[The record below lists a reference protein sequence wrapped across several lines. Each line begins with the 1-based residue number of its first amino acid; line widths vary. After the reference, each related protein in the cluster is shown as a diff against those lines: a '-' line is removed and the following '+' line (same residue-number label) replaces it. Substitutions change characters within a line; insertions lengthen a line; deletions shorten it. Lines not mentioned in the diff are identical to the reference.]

1 MKQEETKM
9 PIGPT
14 NYRVRGMIAALVMAL
29 ASTAGAAQ
37 DQQAPPAPR
46 LEFAFE
52 ELVTL
57 GAAMAPGATPFG
69 RRNMIPITGGT
80 FEGPGIK
87 GTIVPGG
94 WDWQLVRAD
103 GCVQVHADYMLKT
116 DDGVIINVVND
127 GALCMPEAGQPPKP
141 ARTSP
146 RFEAPLGKYTWLG
159 QTAFV
164 GTLEGAK
171 GPNGEPAVRIRFYK
185 AV

>member
-1 MKQEETKM
+1 MKEAEM
-9 PIGPT
+9 SAPRGAGSHC
-14 NYRVRGMIAALVMAL
+14 VRGMTAALIMAL
-29 ASTAGAAQ
+29 ACTAATAQ

-57 GAAMAPGATPFG
+57 GPGMAPGATALG

-103 GCVQVHADYMLKT
+103 GCVQIHADYMLKT
-116 DDGVIINVVND
+116 DDGAIINVIND
-127 GALCMPEAGQPPKP
+127 GALCMPEAGQPPRP

-146 RFEAPLGKYTWLG
+146 RFEAPLGKYAWLG

-164 GTLEGAK
+164 GTLEGAQ
-171 GPNGEPAVRIRFYK
+171 GPNGEPAVRIRFFK

>member
-1 MKQEETKM
+1 M
-9 PIGPT
+9 PDGST
-14 NYRVRGMIAALVMAL
+14 GCSLRWMTAALVMTF
-29 ASTAGAAQ
+29 ASTTATAQ
-37 DQQAPPAPR
+37 DQPAAPVPR

-57 GAAMAPGATPFG
+57 GPAMAPGATPLG
-69 RRNMIPITGGT
+69 RRNIIPITGGT
-80 FEGPGIK
+80 FEGPGIR

-116 DDGVIINVVND
+116 DDGVVINVVND

-146 RFEAPLGKYTWLG
+146 RFEAPLGKYAWLG

-164 GTLEGAK
+164 GTLEGAQ